1 MLVVVH
7 SWDFEVVYYKGKYS
21 NPEWGNRWKCSRVF
35 TRKFGSELKNGRQK
49 YQVSVQAP
57 ALCCYLTT
65 VWLSCYITTPNSAFS
80 WFNKAYRASLVAQWL
95 RTCLP
100 MQETWVWSLV
110 QKDPR
115 CLRTTGLLCHTSWV
129 HMLQLMKP
137 MCLEW
142 ALQQEKPPQ
151 WETCLLQL
159 KSSSYSNK
167 DPAQL

>member
-21 NPEWGNRWKCSRVF
+21 NPEWGNRWKYSRVF
-35 TRKFGSELKNGRQK
+35 TGKFGSELKNGRQK
-49 YQVSVQAP
+49 YQVLVQAP
-57 ALCCYLTT
+57 ALCCYFAT
-65 VWLSCYITTPNSAFS
+65 VWLSCYITTLNSAFS

-115 CLRTTGLLCHTSWV
+115 CLGTTRLLCRNLLSPHAAINEAHVSRVGFATRETTS
-129 HMLQLMKP
+129 MRN
-137 MCLEW
+137 
-142 ALQQEKPPQ
+142 
-151 WETCLLQL
+151 LL
-159 KSSSYSNK
+159 
-167 DPAQL
+167 AATRE